1 MSQRIAIASTG
12 LDLAGERSSDLH
24 EVSGAFGAEGTPT
37 PNHGRA
43 LTCGDGINPVDNQ
56 PAIADPVSVG
66 EPRPSALA
74 REALLT
80 EYASAQVSHVRW
92 TGSTVARRPCAVPVL
107 ARGTTGTA
115 ARAETRCGR
124 RHIASRRFCVVL
136 SINGTGGAGLV
147 AQRGSQRPAM
157 AIRRHGIASAHAIW
171 PSKPSVFAMSR

>member
-1 MSQRIAIASTG
+1 MPLCATCAQEKRQAGDFESLEHGRQWVAEHYDCDSALPMYTDAKYAPSAADLRIAIASTG

-56 PAIADPVSVG
+56 PAIADPVSVR

-80 EYASAQVSHVRW
+80 DYASAQVSHLR
-92 TGSTVARRPCAVPVL
+92 
-107 ARGTTGTA
+107 
-115 ARAETRCGR
+115 
-124 RHIASRRFCVVL
+124 
-136 SINGTGGAGLV
+136 
-147 AQRGSQRPAM
+147 
-157 AIRRHGIASAHAIW
+157 
-171 PSKPSVFAMSR
+171 